1 MHCMTMMDPLKYF
14 YVQYT
19 VDLSA
24 VRKAIRQKLNG
35 LYSVQIVNLLEACLI
50 DEPENRLNFE

>member
-1 MHCMTMMDPLKYF
+1 MMDPLKYF